1 MDKEDKWL
9 GRHFVDGRALYLVPV
24 TSQDLRALLEQ
35 AVTTRVE
42 GEKSRELQRFIPAE
56 LRNHVDVWD
65 KATGVL

>member
-9 GRHFVDGRALYLVPV
+9 ERHSVDGRALYLVPV

-35 AVTTRVE
+35 AVTSIVE
-42 GEKSRELQRFIPAE
+42 EEKIGEQRSVPAA
-56 LRNHVDVWD
+56 LRNRADVWD